1 MTAFPL
7 DGESTE
13 STENSAAASDSGAHA
28 ATAGAAAT
36 TPDQWS
42 PVADAG
48 VSPDGSPWQSNV
60 AAAQAPNG
68 SFLTGLGTA
77 VLAGI
82 VGAIVWAVVGITTD
96 YHLGLLALAIGF
108 IVGKAVERFGGGDA
122 RLPWVAAVVT
132 LAACVLGDLGADVY
146 IVMTEFH
153 VGLVDVLSQPQA
165 LWEIFKA
172 GFNGLDL
179 AFYALGAFE
188 GWRFGRIA
196 VAKAHGT
203 YTPKPR
209 RQFKL

>member
-1 MTAFPL
+1 MELPKHRTLIPL
-7 DGESTE
+7 FEELRGPRVVVRPYRLEDAEEVFAAIEESRQHTR
-13 STENSAAASDSGAHA
+13 
-28 ATAGAAAT
+28 
-36 TPDQWS
+36 
-42 PVADAG
+42 
-48 VSPDGSPWQSNV
+48 PW
-60 AAAQAPNG
+60 
-68 SFLTGLGTA
+68 
-77 VLAGI
+77 
-82 VGAIVWAVVGITTD
+82 
-96 YHLGLLALAIGF
+96 
-108 IVGKAVERFGGGDA
+108 
-122 RLPWVAAVVT
+122 LPWVAAVVT

-165 LWEIFKA
+165 LLEIFKA
-172 GFNGLDL
+172 VFNGLDL